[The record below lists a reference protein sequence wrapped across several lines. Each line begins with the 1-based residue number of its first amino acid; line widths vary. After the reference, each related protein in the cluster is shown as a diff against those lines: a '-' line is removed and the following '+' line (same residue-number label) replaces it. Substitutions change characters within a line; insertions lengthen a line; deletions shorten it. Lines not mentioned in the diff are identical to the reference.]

1 MNINEN
7 GIYYYNC
14 DDIVLKVKVKKV
26 HKNGDLLCESIS
38 IGGEI
43 LIIEEFR
50 KHLFVDKKDA
60 FLDLKKSLEEFKQE
74 IEKRLASTELIIQGC
89 EQGGN

>member
-7 GIYYYNC
+7 AIYYYNC
-14 DDIVLKVKVKKV
+14 DDVVLKVQVKKV
-26 HKNGDLLCESIS
+26 YENGDLLCELLS

-43 LIIEEFR
+43 LIIKEFH

-60 FLDLKKSLEEFKQE
+60 FLDLKKSLEETKQE
-74 IEKRLASTELIIQGC
+74 IERRIASIEEHIQG
-89 EQGGN
+89 GRIL